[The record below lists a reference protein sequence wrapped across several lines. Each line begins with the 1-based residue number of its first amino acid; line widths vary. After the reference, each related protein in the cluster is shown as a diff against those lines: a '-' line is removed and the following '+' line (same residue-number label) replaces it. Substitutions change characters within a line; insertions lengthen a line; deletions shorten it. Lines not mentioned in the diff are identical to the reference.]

1 MREVKSEAELEFL
14 KKYVK
19 AFNKAYS
26 GYLRKRK
33 PTLLYEPIKDLLSRG
48 GKRLRPALC
57 MMSCE
62 LVGGDL
68 ERALPTAICL
78 ELFHNFS
85 LVHDDIQ
92 DGSVLR
98 RGQPTLHVKY
108 GIPAALNAGD
118 GLYSLAYK
126 ALLQNK
132 ERFSSMET
140 AWRILEVFTEMSLK
154 LVEGQAMDLEFKER
168 KEMSEP
174 QLIEHLKK
182 KTGALFSASA
192 ECGALAGGAAFE
204 NARKLGRCWE
214 AVGIAFQIRDDLLNL
229 TGNEEKYGKR
239 IGEDISEG
247 KPTLMLVHCLG
258 RCTEEDKKKIYAA
271 MSEYDKKK
279 IKAVIRIFEKYG
291 SLEYAERRAREFL
304 ERGVRGIKRFKA
316 DGVNEEMRENMVQLA
331 RYFVEREL

>member
-1 MREVKSEAELEFL
+1 MSGVKSEVKFLER
-14 KKYVK
+14 YVK
-19 AFNKAYS
+19 AFDEA
-26 GYLRKRK
+26 YLRYLKKRK
-33 PTLLYEPIKDLLSRG
+33 PTLLYEPIRDLLGRG
-48 GKRLRPALC
+48 GKRLRPSLC

-62 LVGGDL
+62 LFGGDL

-98 RGQPTLHVKY
+98 RGKPTLHVKY

-118 GLYSLAYK
+118 GLHALAYR
-126 ALLQNK
+126 ALLRNK
-132 ERFSSMET
+132 GVLDLER
-140 AWRILEVFTEMSLK
+140 AWRILEVFTEMSIK
-154 LVEGQAMDLEFKER
+154 LVEGQAMDLEFK
-168 KEMSEP
+168 KHKKMSER

-204 NARKLGRCWE
+204 KARELGRCWE
-214 AVGIAFQIRDDLLNL
+214 AIGVAFQIRDDLLNL
-229 TGNEEKYGKR
+229 TGEEEKYGKR

-247 KPTLMLVHCLG
+247 KPTLMLIHCLE
-258 RCTEEDKKKIYAA
+258 RCTEEDRKKIFEA
-271 MSEYDKKK
+271 MGEYDKRK
-279 IKAVIRIFEKYG
+279 IGEVIRVFREY
-291 SLEYAERRAREFL
+291 SSMEYAERRAREFL
-304 ERGVRGIKRFKA
+304 ERGVRGLKRFKA
-316 DGVNEEMRENMVQLA
+316 DGVNEEVRESMVRLA